1 MFFAKWRLIMMKPIN
16 DMTDEEVIEE
26 LSGYK
31 SSADIDLT
39 DIKKARHLLHILRA
53 TFAIEDDDEDD
64 I

>member
-1 MFFAKWRLIMMKPIN
+1 MMKPIN
-16 DMTDEEVIEE
+16 EMTDEEVIEE

-53 TFAIEDDDEDD
+53 TFAIEDDDDEDD